1 MDDQLE
7 TADDCPIS
15 RSLRVIG
22 NRSTIL
28 ILREAFAGTTRF
40 DDFAERVG
48 IAESMAAARL
58 RELVA
63 EGLLERRP
71 YRDPGQRTRYEYV
84 LTEAGAELLPVVI
97 GLARWGAQHRPS
109 PTPPR
114 LQIRHAG
121 CGERVHAEVRCDE
134 GHPVELGDL
143 EFGRVER
150 APAI

>member
-1 MDDQLE
+1 MDE
-7 TADDCPIS
+7 AEVTDDCPIS
-15 RSLRVIG
+15 RAVRVIG

-28 ILREAFAGTTRF
+28 VLREAFAGTTRF

-71 YRDPGQRTRYEYV
+71 YQDPGRRTRYEYV
-84 LTEAGAELLPVVI
+84 LTGAGAELLPVLI
-97 GLARWGAQHRPS
+97 GLGRWGAKHRPS
-109 PTPPR
+109 ERPPR

-121 CGERVHAEVRCDE
+121 CGERVHAELRCDE
-134 GHPVELGDL
+134 GHEVGLDDL
-143 EFGRVER
+143 AFGRSER
-150 APAI
+150 APA